1 MPSVTSTARKDNRI
15 IGKVLDAMAAAEGE
29 EGEPLSEAIELYLIK
44 RPHAKRRVRRHVIS
58 MVDRPRPGGRLSPSA
73 IGGCK
78 RQAVLSFTG
87 VDGQKKIDTDLEL
100 IFEDGNW
107 RHHKWQALMLD
118 MQRVLGRKH
127 FRVVSFESR
136 AVYEGLYIAGHLDV
150 HVIIKGVHYIID
162 IKGINSFGFKR
173 VCIQDRK
180 PMPHHIDQLIA
191 YMKAKKVRRGIILY
205 DCKDNQDYR
214 SFLFTFDKQVWRE
227 VVEWCDSVISS
238 MENRRLPAKHHDC
251 HNGQFKYGR
260 CAYKHLCFGK
270 LESHEVEAIAYKN
283 FKGVEHAWEAGFAA
297 FKKAMEDAA

>member
-1 MPSVTSTARKDNRI
+1 MPSTARESNRV
-15 IGKVLDAMAAAEGE
+15 IGRLLDAMAAAEGQ
-29 EGEPLSEAIELYLIK
+29 EGEPLTEAIETYLVK
-44 RPHAKRRVRRHVIS
+44 RPHAKRRLRRHVIS

-78 RQAVLSFTG
+78 RQAVLSFLG
-87 VDGQKKIDTDLEL
+87 VPGRKKIDPELEM

-118 MQRVLGRKH
+118 MERVLGKKN
-127 FRVVSFESR
+127 FRVVSFEGR

-162 IKGINSFGFKR
+162 IKGINSWGFKR
-173 VCIQDRK
+173 VCLQDRK
-180 PMPHHIDQLIA
+180 PMEHHLFQLIG

-214 SFLFTFDKQVWRE
+214 SFLFQFDKAIWKE
-227 VVEWCDSVISS
+227 VVAWCDSVITSL
-238 MENRRLPAKHHDC
+238 ENQRLPGKHPDC

-260 CAYKHLCFGK
+260 CIYKYLCFGK
-270 LESHEVEAIAYKN
+270 KESHQVERLAYKG
-283 FKGVEHAWEAGFAA
+283 FVDVEHAWAEGFAA
-297 FKKAMEDAA
+297 FEAAMEAAV